1 MNNEQMEKREE
12 EAEPLNQMFQTEN
25 SESKIHFSWQIF
37 KILKIWIP
45 RSDLSKN
52 HRFLVKKG

>member
-25 SESKIHFSWQIF
+25 SESKIHFSWHVSQY
-37 KILKIWIP
+37 
-45 RSDLSKN
+45 RGDLTPFEYDRITRNSYE
-52 HRFLVKKG
+52 